1 MVSPSFSHGRMWWA
15 SHQPLRVRQG
25 LSLDPQ
31 DTIQQLTGGA
41 VLVTTSHDETGAG
54 RQQVL
59 DRNWEVC
66 SQSVPTGT
74 TIRVDT
80 QIDFGAVKLEE
91 SC

>member
-1 MVSPSFSHGRMWWA
+1 MPNLVESNLQA
-15 SHQPLRVRQG
+15 A
-25 LSLDPQ
+25 Q

-66 SQSVPTGT
+66 SQSVPAGT
-74 TIRVDT
+74 TIRTDT
-80 QIDFGAVKLEE
+80 QIDFGAVKLGE